1 MTTAP
6 KAPIVSVDE
15 LSVAYRSGSGGR
27 EVPVVQEV
35 SLEVRPGRTLA
46 LVGESGSGKSTV
58 AATLLG
64 HLRHGSRITGGRV
77 AVDGEDVFALSARE
91 LRRLRGG
98 TVAMV
103 AQNAGHALTPSMRI
117 GRQIAEAGGEVPVT
131 DLLEQV
137 RLERPRELARRYP
150 HELSGGQQQRVA
162 IAMAIAAR
170 PKVLVL
176 DEPTTGLDVIT
187 QRGVLDLIGALRE
200 ELGLAAVLVS
210 HDLGVVARMADEVC
224 VLSAGRVVEAAP
236 TRRLFAAPADPY
248 TRRLL
253 ASVPRIADAGLAV
266 VGEDGTREIRP
277 RADSVGAVDVV
288 DVREVTI
295 DYGASRAVDGVS
307 FRVRRGEVLALVG
320 ESGSGK
326 STIAWSLAGLRAPSG
341 GTMRAAARG
350 GAGAVVGGGS
360 GGRLGARPGGDGPLG
375 VSSGG
380 DSDGLVGGSSG
391 GDGPVGGSLGGSR
404 GGLSGVVSGAG
415 SGGRADGPLGV
426 SSGGDSDGPVGGS
439 SGGDG
444 PVDGSYGGDGPRG
457 GSPGSDSNGSSG
469 GSSGTSPGR
478 GGDLTA
484 PARRRPL
491 ALRRAVQLVFQNA
504 DTSLNPRRSVGDA
517 VRRPLRFFG
526 TAGSRGEAAT
536 RARQLIADVRL
547 DPDFADRLPA
557 QLSGGQRQRIGIA
570 RALAGEPDLLIA
582 DEITTALD
590 VSVQADVLRLLDDLR
605 RERELACLFISHDLA
620 VVRGIADRVVV
631 LRHGVVVEEGPTDAV
646 FAVPGHPYTRALM
659 AAALEPDPEAEG
671 AVAAAEEW
679 ADAAEPGA
687 LWDDLGGGH
696 RVRRWR
702 PADG

>member
-1 MTTAP
+1 MTSLP
-6 KAPIVSVDE
+6 APIVSVDE
-15 LSVAYRSGSGGR
+15 LSVAYRSGGR
-27 EVPVVQEV
+27 EVPVVHEV
-35 SLEVRPGRTLA
+35 SLAVSPGRTLA

-77 AVDGEDVFALSARE
+77 AVDGRDVFALSARE

-131 DLLEQV
+131 ELLEQV
-137 RLERPRELARRYP
+137 RLPRPRELARRYP

-210 HDLGVVARMADEVC
+210 HDLGVVAHMADEVC
-224 VLSAGRVVEAAP
+224 VMHAGRVVEAAP
-236 TRRLFAAPADPY
+236 TRRLFTAPAAPY

-253 ASVPRIADAGLAV
+253 SSVPRVTDAGLAL

-277 RADSVGAVDVV
+277 RAEVPADAAEAVSV
-288 DVREVTI
+288 RHVTI
-295 DYGASRAVDGVS
+295 DYGTASRAVDGVS
-307 FRVRRGEVLALVG
+307 FSVRRGEVLALVG

-326 STIAWSLAGLRAPSG
+326 STIAWALAGLRVPSGGRMRAVAGGLRGGAAGGSAGGSAGAVAGGSSDGSSGGASGGPSADLSGAASDRSAGLSPGGSAGAWSGASSGGRSGAPSG
-341 GTMRAAARG
+341 A
-350 GAGAVVGGGS
+350 S
-360 GGRLGARPGGDGPLG
+360 PGGDGDLG
-375 VSSGG
+375 V
-380 DSDGLVGGSSG
+380 
-391 GDGPVGGSLGGSR
+391 
-404 GGLSGVVSGAG
+404 
-415 SGGRADGPLGV
+415 
-426 SSGGDSDGPVGGS
+426 
-439 SGGDG
+439 
-444 PVDGSYGGDGPRG
+444 
-457 GSPGSDSNGSSG
+457 
-469 GSSGTSPGR
+469 
-478 GGDLTA
+478 

-491 ALRRAVQLVFQNA
+491 ALRRTVQLVFQNA

-526 TAGSRGEAAT
+526 TAGSRGEAAS

-570 RALAGEPDLLIA
+570 RALAGEPEVLIA
-582 DEITTALD
+582 DEITTGLD
-590 VSVQADVLRLLDDLR
+590 VSVQAEVLRLLDDLR

-631 LRHGVVVEEGPTDAV
+631 LRHGVVVEEGPTDVV
-646 FAVPGHPYTRALM
+646 FADPGHPYTRELM
-659 AAALEPDPEAEG
+659 AAALEPEPGVGAERA
-671 AVAAAEEW
+671 AVAVEGWE
-679 ADAAEPGA
+679 DAAGPGGV
-687 LWDDLGGGH
+687 WVELGGGH

-702 PADG
+702 SADG

>member
-1 MTTAP
+1 MTAFSSAEATVPAET
-6 KAPIVSVDE
+6 APIVSVE
-15 LSVAYRSGSGGR
+15 ALSVAYRSGGSGGSGAPRASGGSGGKGGR
-27 EVPVVQEV
+27 EVPVVDEV
-35 SLEVRPGRTLA
+35 SLEVGPGRTLA

-64 HLRHGSRITGGRV
+64 HLRHGSRLTGGRV
-77 AVDGEDVFALSARE
+77 VVEGRDVFALSARE
-91 LRRLRGG
+91 LQRLRGG

-103 AQNAGHALTPSMRI
+103 SQSAGQALTPSMRI

-137 RLERPRELARRYP
+137 RLPHPRELARRYP

-187 QRGVLDLIGALRE
+187 QRGVLDLVGALRE

-210 HDLGVVARMADEVC
+210 HDLGVVAHMADEVC
-224 VLSAGRVVEAAP
+224 VLRAGRVVESAP

-253 ASVPRIADAGLAV
+253 ASVPRIADAGLAL

-277 RADSVGAVDVV
+277 RAEVLADAAADADADADAPEAL

-295 DYGASRAVDGVS
+295 DYGTSRAVDGVS
-307 FRVRRGEVLALVG
+307 FSVRRGEVLALVG

-326 STIAWSLAGLRAPSG
+326 STIAWALAGLRGLSG
-341 GTMRAAARG
+341 GTMRT
-350 GAGAVVGGGS
+350 GGS
-360 GGRLGARPGGDGPLG
+360 GA
-375 VSSGG
+375 SGG
-380 DSDGLVGGSSG
+380 D
-391 GDGPVGGSLGGSR
+391 
-404 GGLSGVVSGAG
+404 
-415 SGGRADGPLGV
+415 LGV
-426 SSGGDSDGPVGGS
+426 
-439 SGGDG
+439 
-444 PVDGSYGGDGPRG
+444 
-457 GSPGSDSNGSSG
+457 
-469 GSSGTSPGR
+469 
-478 GGDLTA
+478 

-491 ALRRAVQLVFQNA
+491 ALRRTVQLVFQNA

-517 VRRPLRFFG
+517 IRRPLRFFG
-526 TAGSRGEAAT
+526 SAGSRGEAAS

-570 RALAGEPDLLIA
+570 RALAGEPEVLIA

-646 FAVPGHPYTRALM
+646 FEGPGHPYTRALM
-659 AAALEPDPEAEG
+659 GAALEPDPEAEG
-671 AVAAAEEW
+671 VAASAPAEEW

-687 LWDDLGGGH
+687 VWDELGGGH

>member
-1 MTTAP
+1 MTA
-6 KAPIVSVDE
+6 IVSVE
-15 LSVAYRSGSGGR
+15 GLSVAYRSGGR
-27 EVPVVQEV
+27 DVPVVHDV
-35 SLEVRPGRTLA
+35 SFALSPGQTLA

-64 HLRHGSRITGGRV
+64 HLRHGSRITAGTVR
-77 AVDGEDVFALSARE
+77 VDGRDVFTLPAKE

-103 AQNAGHALTPSMRI
+103 AQNAGHALTPSMRV
-117 GRQIAEAGGEVPVT
+117 GRQIAEALRGDAAADRTAVTAAVT
-131 DLLEQV
+131 DLLDQV
-137 RLERPRELARRYP
+137 RLPRPAELARRYP

-187 QRGVLDLIGALRE
+187 QRGVLDLLAALRD

-210 HDLGVVARMADEVC
+210 HDLGVVNHMADEVA
-224 VLSAGRVVEAAP
+224 VLRAGRVVEAAP

-253 ASVPRIADAGLAV
+253 SSVPRLSDAGLALV
-266 VGEDGTREIRP
+266 AEDGTREIRP
-277 RADSVGAVDVV
+277 KAQVPADAPEAVA
-288 DVREVTI
+288 VRDITI

-326 STIAWSLAGLRAPSG
+326 STLAWSLAGLRAPSG
-341 GTMRAAARG
+341 GEMTATGAGG
-350 GAGAVVGGGS
+350 GAGAG
-360 GGRLGARPGGDGPLG
+360 
-375 VSSGG
+375 
-380 DSDGLVGGSSG
+380 SDGDLAV
-391 GDGPVGGSLGGSR
+391 
-404 GGLSGVVSGAG
+404 
-415 SGGRADGPLGV
+415 
-426 SSGGDSDGPVGGS
+426 SDG
-439 SGGDG
+439 
-444 PVDGSYGGDGPRG
+444 
-457 GSPGSDSNGSSG
+457 
-469 GSSGTSPGR
+469 
-478 GGDLTA
+478 DLA
-484 PARRRPL
+484 RPARRRPL
-491 ALRRAVQLVFQNA
+491 PLRRKIQLVFQNA

-526 TAGSRGEAAT
+526 TAPSRTAAAT

-547 DPDFADRLPA
+547 DPALADRLPA

-570 RALAGEPDLLIA
+570 RALAGEPDVLIA

-590 VSVQADVLRLLDDLR
+590 VSVQAEVLRLLDDLR
-605 RERELACLFISHDLA
+605 RERDLACLFISHDLA

-646 FAVPGHPYTRALM
+646 FAAPGHPYTRRLM
-659 AAALEPDPEAEG
+659 AAALDPDGDAG
-671 AVAAAEEW
+671 VDVDTD
-679 ADAAEPGA
+679 ADAGVADDWQDAASPDDT
-687 LWDDLGGGH
+687 WTDLGPGH
-696 RVRRWR
+696 RIRRWR

>member
-1 MTTAP
+1 MTTSP
-6 KAPIVSVDE
+6 KAPIVSVDK
-15 LSVAYRSGSGGR
+15 LSVAYRSGGG

-35 SLEVRPGRTLA
+35 SLEVSPGRTLA

-77 AVDGEDVFALSARE
+77 AVDGDDVFALSARE

-137 RLERPRELARRYP
+137 RLPHPRQLARRYP

-224 VLSAGRVVEAAP
+224 VLNAGRVVEAAP

-277 RADSVGAVDVV
+277 RAGSVDAVGAVDVVDVV

-307 FRVRRGEVLALVG
+307 FSVRRGEVLALVG

-326 STIAWSLAGLRAPSG
+326 STIAWSLAGLRVPSG
-341 GTMRAAARG
+341 GTMKAT
-350 GAGAVVGGGS
+350 S
-360 GGRLGARPGGDGPLG
+360 GGRSAGR
-375 VSSGG
+375 SGG
-380 DSDGLVGGSSG
+380 SSDGSSG
-391 GDGPVGGSLGGSR
+391 GDGDLG
-404 GGLSGVVSGAG
+404 
-415 SGGRADGPLGV
+415 
-426 SSGGDSDGPVGGS
+426 
-439 SGGDG
+439 
-444 PVDGSYGGDGPRG
+444 
-457 GSPGSDSNGSSG
+457 
-469 GSSGTSPGR
+469 
-478 GGDLTA
+478 A

-491 ALRRAVQLVFQNA
+491 ALRRTVQLVFQNA

-526 TAGSRGEAAT
+526 TAGSRGEAAS

-590 VSVQADVLRLLDDLR
+590 VSVQADVLCLLDDLR

-646 FAVPGHPYTRALM
+646 FAAPGHPYTRELI
-659 AAALEPDPEAEG
+659 AAALEPDPDAEA
-671 AVAAAEEW
+671 AVEAAEAWE
-679 ADAAEPGA
+679 DAVEPGA
-687 LWDDLGGGH
+687 LWDELGGGH

-702 PADG
+702 AARG

>member
-1 MTTAP
+1 MTRIVSADGSVSAEST
-6 KAPIVSVDE
+6 PIVSVE
-15 LSVAYRSGSGGR
+15 ALSVAYRSGGR
-27 EVPVVQEV
+27 EVPVVDEV

-64 HLRHGSRITGGRV
+64 HLRHGSRLTGGRV
-77 AVDGEDVFALSARE
+77 AVEGRDVFALPARE

-103 AQNAGHALTPSMRI
+103 SQNAGHALTPSMRI

-137 RLERPRELARRYP
+137 RLPHPRELARRYP

-187 QRGVLDLIGALRE
+187 QRGVLDLVGALRE

-210 HDLGVVARMADEVC
+210 HDLGVVAHMADEVC
-224 VLSAGRVVEAAP
+224 VLRAGRVVEAAP

-253 ASVPRIADAGLAV
+253 ASVPRIADAGLAL

-277 RADSVGAVDVV
+277 KAEVPADAAEAL

-295 DYGASRAVDGVS
+295 DYGTSRAVDGVS
-307 FRVRRGEVLALVG
+307 FSVRRGEVLALVG

-326 STIAWSLAGLRAPSG
+326 STIAWSLAGLRGLSA
-341 GTMRAAARG
+341 GTMRAASSGALG
-350 GAGAVVGGGS
+350 GA
-360 GGRLGARPGGDGPLG
+360 
-375 VSSGG
+375 
-380 DSDGLVGGSSG
+380 
-391 GDGPVGGSLGGSR
+391 
-404 GGLSGVVSGAG
+404 AG
-415 SGGRADGPLGV
+415 SAA
-426 SSGGDSDGPVGGS
+426 
-439 SGGDG
+439 
-444 PVDGSYGGDGPRG
+444 
-457 GSPGSDSNGSSG
+457 
-469 GSSGTSPGR
+469 
-478 GGDLTA
+478 GGDLGA

-491 ALRRAVQLVFQNA
+491 ALRRTVQLVFQNA

-517 VRRPLRFFG
+517 IRRPLRFFG
-526 TAGSRGEAAT
+526 SAGSRGEAAS
-536 RARQLIADVRL
+536 RARRLIADVRL

-570 RALAGEPDLLIA
+570 RALAGEPEVLIA

-646 FAVPGHPYTRALM
+646 FERPGHPYTRALM
-659 AAALEPDPEAEG
+659 GAALEPDPEVEG
-671 AVAAAEEW
+671 AAASAPAEEW

-687 LWDDLGGGH
+687 VWEELGGGH

-702 PADG
+702 PTDG

>member
-1 MTTAP
+1 MTSLP
-6 KAPIVSVDE
+6 APIVSVDE
-15 LSVAYRSGSGGR
+15 LSVAYRSGGR
-27 EVPVVQEV
+27 EVPVVHEV
-35 SLEVRPGRTLA
+35 SLAVRPGRTLA

-77 AVDGEDVFALSARE
+77 AVDGRDVFALSARE

-131 DLLEQV
+131 ELLEQV
-137 RLERPRELARRYP
+137 RLPRPRELARRYP

-210 HDLGVVARMADEVC
+210 HDLGVVAHMADEVC
-224 VLSAGRVVEAAP
+224 VLHAGRVVEAAP
-236 TRRLFAAPADPY
+236 TRRLFTAPAAPY

-253 ASVPRIADAGLAV
+253 SSVPRVTDAGLAL

-277 RADSVGAVDVV
+277 RAEVPADAAEAVSVRD
-288 DVREVTI
+288 VTI
-295 DYGASRAVDGVS
+295 DYGTAMRAVDGVS
-307 FRVRRGEVLALVG
+307 FSVRRGEVLALVG

-326 STIAWSLAGLRAPSG
+326 STIAWALAGLRVPSG
-341 GTMRAAARG
+341 GRMRAVAGGLPGDAAG
-350 GAGAVVGGGS
+350 GSAGGSAGAVA
-360 GGRLGARPGGDGPLG
+360 GR
-375 VSSGG
+375 
-380 DSDGLVGGSSG
+380 
-391 GDGPVGGSLGGSR
+391 
-404 GGLSGVVSGAG
+404 
-415 SGGRADGPLGV
+415 
-426 SSGGDSDGPVGGS
+426 
-439 SGGDG
+439 
-444 PVDGSYGGDGPRG
+444 
-457 GSPGSDSNGSSG
+457 SSG
-469 GSSGTSPGR
+469 GSSGGASGGPSADLAGAGSDGSVGGSPGGSAGAWAGASSGGR
-478 GGDLTA
+478 SGAPSGASPGASPGGDRDLGV

-491 ALRRAVQLVFQNA
+491 ALRRTVQLVFQNA

-526 TAGSRGEAAT
+526 TAGSRGEAAS

-570 RALAGEPDLLIA
+570 RALAGEPEVLIA
-582 DEITTALD
+582 DEITTGLD
-590 VSVQADVLRLLDDLR
+590 VSVQAEVLRLLDDLR

-631 LRHGVVVEEGPTDAV
+631 LRHGVVVEEGPTDVV
-646 FAVPGHPYTRALM
+646 FADPGHPYTRELM
-659 AAALEPDPEAEG
+659 AAALEPEPEPGVGRVVAVVEG
-671 AVAAAEEW
+671 WE
-679 ADAAEPGA
+679 DAAEPDA
-687 LWDDLGGGH
+687 VWDELGGGH

-702 PADG
+702 SADG

>member
-1 MTTAP
+1 MTTSP
-6 KAPIVSVDE
+6 KAPIVSVDA
-15 LSVAYRSGSGGR
+15 LSVAYRSGGR
-27 EVPVVQEV
+27 EVPVVREV
-35 SLEVRPGRTLA
+35 SLEVSPGRTLA

-77 AVDGEDVFALSARE
+77 AVDGKDVFALAARE

-187 QRGVLDLIGALRE
+187 QRGVLDLVGALRE

-277 RADSVGAVDVV
+277 RADSAGAVDVV

-307 FRVRRGEVLALVG
+307 FSVRRGEVLALVG

-326 STIAWSLAGLRAPSG
+326 STIAWSLAGLREPSG
-341 GTMRAAARG
+341 GTMRAASGG
-350 GAGAVVGGGS
+350 GAGGSSGDSSGDGS
-360 GGRLGARPGGDGPLG
+360 GGPSDARSGGASGGASEG
-375 VSSGG
+375 SSGG
-380 DSDGLVGGSSG
+380 SRGGSSG
-391 GDGPVGGSLGGSR
+391 GDGD
-404 GGLSGVVSGAG
+404 LS
-415 SGGRADGPLGV
+415 
-426 SSGGDSDGPVGGS
+426 
-439 SGGDG
+439 
-444 PVDGSYGGDGPRG
+444 
-457 GSPGSDSNGSSG
+457 
-469 GSSGTSPGR
+469 
-478 GGDLTA
+478 A

-491 ALRRAVQLVFQNA
+491 ALRRTVQLVFQNA

-526 TAGSRGEAAT
+526 TAGSRGEAAS

-547 DPDFADRLPA
+547 EPDFADRLPA

-590 VSVQADVLRLLDDLR
+590 VSVQADVLCLLDDLR

-646 FAVPGHPYTRALM
+646 FAAPNHPYTRQLI
-659 AAALEPDPEAEG
+659 AAALEPDPDAEA
-671 AVAAAEEW
+671 AVETADAW
-679 ADAAEPGA
+679 HDAAEPNA
-687 LWDDLGGGH
+687 VWDDLGVGH

-702 PADG
+702 SADA

>member
-1 MTTAP
+1 MTRIVSADGSVPSEST
-6 KAPIVSVDE
+6 PIVSVDA
-15 LSVAYRSGSGGR
+15 LSVAYRSGGPGGR
-27 EVPVVQEV
+27 EVPVVDEV

-64 HLRHGSRITGGRV
+64 HLRHGSRLTGGRV
-77 AVDGEDVFALSARE
+77 AVEGRDVFALSARE

-103 AQNAGHALTPSMRI
+103 SQNAGHALTPSMRI

-137 RLERPRELARRYP
+137 RLPHPRELARRYP

-187 QRGVLDLIGALRE
+187 QRGVLDLVGALRE

-210 HDLGVVARMADEVC
+210 HDLGVVAHMADEVC
-224 VLSAGRVVEAAP
+224 VLRAGRVVEAAP

-253 ASVPRIADAGLAV
+253 ASVPRIADAGLAL

-277 RADSVGAVDVV
+277 KAEVPGDAAEAL

-295 DYGASRAVDGVS
+295 DYGTSRAVDGVS
-307 FRVRRGEVLALVG
+307 FSVRKGEVLALVG

-326 STIAWSLAGLRAPSG
+326 STIAWSLAGLRGPSG
-341 GTMRAAARG
+341 GSMRAGAGGVVG
-350 GAGAVVGGGS
+350 GASGAASGGGS
-360 GGRLGARPGGDGPLG
+360 GGPSGRTPDGAVGGA
-375 VSSGG
+375 SGG
-380 DSDGLVGGSSG
+380 D
-391 GDGPVGGSLGGSR
+391 
-404 GGLSGVVSGAG
+404 
-415 SGGRADGPLGV
+415 LGV
-426 SSGGDSDGPVGGS
+426 
-439 SGGDG
+439 
-444 PVDGSYGGDGPRG
+444 
-457 GSPGSDSNGSSG
+457 
-469 GSSGTSPGR
+469 
-478 GGDLTA
+478 

-491 ALRRAVQLVFQNA
+491 ALRRTVQLVFQNA

-517 VRRPLRFFG
+517 IRRPLRFFG
-526 TAGSRGEAAT
+526 SAGSRGEAAS

-570 RALAGEPDLLIA
+570 RALAGEPEVLIA

-646 FAVPGHPYTRALM
+646 FESPGHPYTRALM
-659 AAALEPDPEAEG
+659 GAALEPDPEVEG
-671 AVAAAEEW
+671 AAASAPAEEW

-687 LWDDLGGGH
+687 VWEELGGGH

-702 PADG
+702 PTDG

>member
-1 MTTAP
+1 MTAITSAEATVP
-6 KAPIVSVDE
+6 AEATPIVSVDA
-15 LSVAYRSGSGGR
+15 LSVAYRSGGSGGSRRSGGR
-27 EVPVVQEV
+27 EVPVVDEV
-35 SLEVRPGRTLA
+35 SLEVAPGRTLA

-64 HLRHGSRITGGRV
+64 HLRHGSRLTGGRV
-77 AVDGEDVFALSARE
+77 AVEGRDVFALSARE

-103 AQNAGHALTPSMRI
+103 SQNAGQALTPSMRI

-137 RLERPRELARRYP
+137 RLPHPRELARRYP

-187 QRGVLDLIGALRE
+187 QRGVLDLIGTLRE

-210 HDLGVVARMADEVC
+210 HDLGVVAHMADEVC
-224 VLSAGRVVEAAP
+224 VLRAGRVVEAAP

-253 ASVPRIADAGLAV
+253 ASVPRVADAGLAL

-277 RADSVGAVDVV
+277 RAEVPTDAAEAL

-295 DYGASRAVDGVS
+295 DYGTSRAVDGVS
-307 FRVRRGEVLALVG
+307 FSVRRGEVVALVG

-326 STIAWSLAGLRAPSG
+326 STIAWSLAGLRGASG
-341 GTMRAAARG
+341 GTMRATSGGVPG
-350 GAGAVVGGGS
+350 GAPGGGS
-360 GGRLGARPGGDGPLG
+360 VGASGGTPGGAPGGAPGGDLG
-375 VSSGG
+375 V
-380 DSDGLVGGSSG
+380 
-391 GDGPVGGSLGGSR
+391 
-404 GGLSGVVSGAG
+404 
-415 SGGRADGPLGV
+415 
-426 SSGGDSDGPVGGS
+426 
-439 SGGDG
+439 
-444 PVDGSYGGDGPRG
+444 
-457 GSPGSDSNGSSG
+457 
-469 GSSGTSPGR
+469 
-478 GGDLTA
+478 

-491 ALRRAVQLVFQNA
+491 ALRRTVQLVFQNA

-517 VRRPLRFFG
+517 IRRPLRFFG
-526 TAGSRGEAAT
+526 SAGSRAEAAS

-570 RALAGEPDLLIA
+570 RALAGEPEVLIA

-605 RERELACLFISHDLA
+605 RERELACVFISHDLA

-646 FAVPGHPYTRALM
+646 FGGPGHPYTRQLM
-659 AAALEPDPEAEG
+659 AAALEPDPDAEA
-671 AVAAAEEW
+671 AVEAADAW
-679 ADAAEPGA
+679 QDAAEPGVV
-687 LWDDLGGGH
+687 WDELGGGH

>member
-1 MTTAP
+1 MTAITSADANVP
-6 KAPIVSVDE
+6 AKTTPIVSVDA
-15 LSVAYRSGSGGR
+15 LSVAYRSGGSGGR
-27 EVPVVQEV
+27 EVPVVDEV
-35 SLEVRPGRTLA
+35 SLEVGPGRTLA

-64 HLRHGSRITGGRV
+64 HLRHGSRLTGGRV
-77 AVDGEDVFALSARE
+77 AVEGKDVFALSARE

-103 AQNAGHALTPSMRI
+103 SQNAGHALTPSMRI

-137 RLERPRELARRYP
+137 RLPHPRELARRYP

-187 QRGVLDLIGALRE
+187 QRGVLDLVGALRE

-210 HDLGVVARMADEVC
+210 HDLGVVAHMADEVC
-224 VLSAGRVVEAAP
+224 VLRAGRVVEAAP

-253 ASVPRIADAGLAV
+253 ASVPRIADAGLAL

-277 RADSVGAVDVV
+277 RAEVPADAAEAL

-295 DYGASRAVDGVS
+295 DYGTSRAVDGVS
-307 FRVRRGEVLALVG
+307 FSVRRGEVLALVG

-326 STIAWSLAGLRAPSG
+326 STIAWSLAGLRGASG
-341 GTMRAAARG
+341 GTMRAASSDAA
-350 GAGAVVGGGS
+350 AGAPGS
-360 GGRLGARPGGDGPLG
+360 A
-375 VSSGG
+375 SGG
-380 DSDGLVGGSSG
+380 D
-391 GDGPVGGSLGGSR
+391 LG
-404 GGLSGVVSGAG
+404 
-415 SGGRADGPLGV
+415 
-426 SSGGDSDGPVGGS
+426 
-439 SGGDG
+439 
-444 PVDGSYGGDGPRG
+444 
-457 GSPGSDSNGSSG
+457 
-469 GSSGTSPGR
+469 
-478 GGDLTA
+478 A

-491 ALRRAVQLVFQNA
+491 ALRRTVQLVFQNA

-517 VRRPLRFFG
+517 IRRPLRFFG
-526 TAGSRGEAAT
+526 SAGSRGEAAS
-536 RARQLIADVRL
+536 RARKLIADVRL

-570 RALAGEPDLLIA
+570 RALAGEPEVLIA

-646 FAVPGHPYTRALM
+646 FEGPGHPYTRALM
-659 AAALEPDPEAEG
+659 GAALEPDPEAEG
-671 AVAAAEEW
+671 AAASAPAEEW

-687 LWDDLGGGH
+687 VWDELGGGH